1 MQPRGVSLC
10 AACLS
15 SVTSPSELIPA
26 HDRSSTNAAGYLL
39 QELASRLRS
48 LCRFL
53 SNYADRKKEQRRKAK
68 AKPISYFGHA
78 SLGQGFGQVDSR
90 GRPNPAAK
98 RQRVDDPV
106 NQEEDRY
113 LCY

>member
-1 MQPRGVSLC
+1 M
-10 AACLS
+10 
-15 SVTSPSELIPA
+15 
-26 HDRSSTNAAGYLL
+26 

-78 SLGQGFGQVDSR
+78 SLSQGFGLVDSR

-98 RQRVDDPV
+98 RQRLDDPV

-113 LCY
+113 LCYYGLPPPPLRPLLYILSLSFPSTLHLIV